1 MLRTCLLAFSGKMDN
16 HFTALWDGGH
26 FKFWSRE
33 TLSGV
38 LTERGFT
45 DVRFVGT
52 GRCAV
57 CLEEYDPD
65 CPETGGRGWKMKIL
79 GLNAFHG
86 DASAAVLRDG
96 QLVGALEEERLNRI
110 KHWAGLPLL
119 AAKACLEGAQPDH
132 IAISRDP
139 KAHLT
144 DKLFRAALRP
154 HQWLKLTSRATNSV
168 RIAQVGEVLAA
179 EGIVPRECR
188 RVHFVEHH
196 RAHLASAFFAS
207 PFQEA
212 AVISIDGFGDFS
224 SVMWGIG
231 KGNHIEVRSNVSFPH
246 SLGIFYT
253 AFTQFLGFP
262 KYGDEYKMMGLSA
275 YGEPRFAEQV
285 RRVVRTEGDQCRL
298 DLGYFTHHSK
308 GVEMTWYGGEPVLG
322 EMFSHK
328 MVAEF
333 GHPRAPRS
341 EIRQRDMDLA
351 ASVQLVLEENYF
363 ALLNFVQK
371 QTGAAALCLAGG
383 VALNCVANGMI
394 FERTNFRNVYV
405 QPAAHD
411 AGTSIGAA
419 LYVQHQELKLPR
431 CFEMRHVYYGPEYTD
446 GEILRDLEAAG
457 CKYRKLTEEDL
468 IGSTVE
474 AIAHGKIVGWFQ
486 GRMEFGPR
494 ALGNRSILA
503 DPRRKDMKEILNSRI
518 KYREPF
524 RPFCPS
530 ILSERVGEYFET
542 DYPSPFMVM
551 AYKIKSK
558 QRERIPAVTHGDGTG
573 RLQTVE
579 RDLNPRYWKLIHKF
593 EEVTGVPVLLNT
605 SFNENEPIV
614 QTPAQAIDCFLRT
627 RMDVLSIGGFV
638 LHKEENARL
647 SENRAAFAE
656 LQTG

>member
-1 MLRTCLLAFSGKMDN
+1 MN
-16 HFTALWDGGH
+16 
-26 FKFWSRE
+26 
-33 TLSGV
+33 
-38 LTERGFT
+38 
-45 DVRFVGT
+45 
-52 GRCAV
+52 
-57 CLEEYDPD
+57 
-65 CPETGGRGWKMKIL
+65 IL

-86 DASAAVLRDG
+86 DASAALLRDG
-96 QLVGALEEERLNRI
+96 QLVAALEEERLNRI
-110 KHWAGLPLL
+110 KHWAGLPVL
-119 AAKACLEGAQPDH
+119 AAKACLREVQPDH
-132 IAISRDP
+132 IAISRNP
-139 KAHLT
+139 KAHLRR
-144 DKLFRAALRP
+144 KLVRAALRP
-154 HQWLKLTSRATNSV
+154 HRWLNLTSRAANSV
-168 RIAQVGEVLAA
+168 RIAHVGEMLSA
-179 EGIVPRECR
+179 EGIVPREAR
-188 RVHFVEHH
+188 QVHFVEHH

-207 PFQEA
+207 PFDEA

-224 SVMWGIG
+224 SVMWGVG
-231 KGNHIEVRSNVSFPH
+231 KGNQIEVRGSVSFPH

-285 RRVVRTEGDQCRL
+285 RRVVRTEEDQSRL
-298 DLGYFTHHSK
+298 NLDYFTHHTK

-322 EMFSHK
+322 AVFSHR
-328 MVAEF
+328 MEEEF
-333 GHPRAPRS
+333 GDPRIPRS
-341 EIRQRDMDLA
+341 EIRPKDMDLA

-371 QTGAAALCLAGG
+371 QTGAAAVCLAGG

-394 FERTNFRNVYV
+394 FERTNFRDVYV

-419 LYVQHQELKLPR
+419 LYVQHQELKVPR
-431 CFEMRHVYYGPEYTD
+431 CFQMRHVYYGPEYSD
-446 GEILRDLEAAG
+446 SQILRDLENAG
-457 CKYRKLTEEDL
+457 CKYRKLAEEDL
-468 IGSTVE
+468 IDSTVE
-474 AIAHGKIVGWFQ
+474 AIAQGKIVGWFQ

-530 ILSERVGEYFET
+530 ILAERVGEYFET

-551 AYKIKSK
+551 AYKIKPN

-579 RDLNPRYWKLIHKF
+579 REVNAQYWKLIHKF

-614 QTPAQAIDCFLRT
+614 QSPAQAIDCFLRT
-627 RMDVLSIGGFV
+627 KMDVLSIGGF
-638 LHKEENARL
+638 LLRKEENLLL
-647 SENRAAFAE
+647 SENRPAFAE
-656 LQTG
+656 LQT

>member
-1 MLRTCLLAFSGKMDN
+1 MN
-16 HFTALWDGGH
+16 
-26 FKFWSRE
+26 
-33 TLSGV
+33 
-38 LTERGFT
+38 
-45 DVRFVGT
+45 
-52 GRCAV
+52 
-57 CLEEYDPD
+57 
-65 CPETGGRGWKMKIL
+65 IL

-86 DASAAVLRDG
+86 DASAAVLQNG
-96 QLVGALEEERLNRI
+96 QLVAALEEERLNRI
-110 KHWAGLPLL
+110 KHWAGLPVL
-119 AAKACLEGAQPDH
+119 AANACLHGTTPDH
-132 IAISRDP
+132 IAISRNP
-139 KAHLT
+139 KAHLM
-144 DKLFRAALRP
+144 DKLLRVALRP
-154 HQWLKLTSRATNSV
+154 HRWPNFTSRALNSV
-168 RIAQVGEVLAA
+168 RIAQVSDLLAA
-179 EGIVPRECR
+179 EGIVPRGVR

-207 PFQEA
+207 PFEEA

-224 SVMWGIG
+224 SAMWGVG
-231 KGNHIEVRSNVSFPH
+231 KGNQIEVRGGVSFPH

-275 YGEPRFAEQV
+275 YGEPRFAKQV
-285 RRVVRTEGDQCRL
+285 RHLVRTERGQFRL
-298 DLGYFTHHSK
+298 NLDYYIHHTK
-308 GVEMTWYGGEPVLG
+308 GVEMTWYGGEPVVG
-322 EMFSHK
+322 TIFSHR
-328 MVAEF
+328 MCEEF
-333 GHPRAPRS
+333 GNPRKPQS
-341 EIRQRDMDLA
+341 EIRQFHMDLA

-371 QTGAAALCLAGG
+371 QTGASAVCLAGG

-394 FERTNFRNVYV
+394 FERTNFRDVYV

-411 AGTSIGAA
+411 GGTSIGAA
-419 LYVQHQELKLPR
+419 LYVQHQELKTPR
-431 CFEMRHVYYGPEYTD
+431 CFEMRHVYYGPEYSD
-446 GEILRDLEAAG
+446 REILHALEAAG
-457 CKYRKLTEEDL
+457 CKYHKVGEEDL
-468 IGSTVE
+468 ISRTAE
-474 AIAHGKIVGWFQ
+474 EIAGGRIVGWFQ

-530 ILSERVGEYFET
+530 ILAERAAAFFET

-551 AYKIKSK
+551 AYRIRPE

-579 RDLNPRYWKLIHKF
+579 REVNPLYWRLIRAF
-593 EEVTGVPVLLNT
+593 DELTGVPVLLNT

-627 RMDVLSIGGFV
+627 RMDVLSIGGFI

-647 SENRAAFAE
+647 SENRTAFAA
-656 LQTG
+656 LPSLA